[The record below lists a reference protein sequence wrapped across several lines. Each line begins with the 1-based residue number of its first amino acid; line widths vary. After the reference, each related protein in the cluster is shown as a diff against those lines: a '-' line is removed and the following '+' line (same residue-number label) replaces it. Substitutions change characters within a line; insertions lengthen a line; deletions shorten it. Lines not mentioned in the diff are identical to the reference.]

1 MPGSS
6 KKVGL
11 ITGANKGIGF
21 EIARQIGRTGAIV
34 LLGARNKRAG
44 EKAAAVLAGEGL
56 AAHCIGIDV
65 TDPESVAG
73 AAAAIRNDF
82 GHLDILVNNAGIG
95 DRADGAAP
103 TARLDAV
110 ERILRTNFIGALA
123 VIQAMLPLL
132 RKAPSA
138 RIVNVSS
145 GLGSLTHNGDLDH
158 PAVATKLIGYSASKA
173 ALNMLTVQLAYLL
186 RDTAIKVNSAD
197 PGYTATDL
205 NGHSG
210 PQTIPEG
217 AAEPVRLAL
226 LPDEGPSG
234 TYSDR
239 RGILPW

>member
-65 TDPESVAG
+65 TAPESVAG